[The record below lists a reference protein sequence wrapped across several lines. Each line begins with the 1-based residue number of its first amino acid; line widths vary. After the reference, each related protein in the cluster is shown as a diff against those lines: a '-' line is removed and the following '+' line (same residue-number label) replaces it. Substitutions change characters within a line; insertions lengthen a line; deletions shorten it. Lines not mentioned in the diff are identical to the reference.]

1 MPDILDT
8 ILHWVF
14 PVDCAACGHP
24 AADRRLPFFCRACWE
39 SIAPFKEPLCPRCGQ
54 PFDSPLAL
62 THSPGHQCRACREK
76 PPRFDCALSPYPYE
90 GVLEQ
95 AIRLFKYRRRDA
107 LARPLADLMLVWAD
121 RLPPVD
127 LVMPVPL
134 HPARLR
140 AREFNQS
147 LLLADR
153 IARRLGLPL
162 SFEHLERIRQTRP
175 QTELDRKDR
184 ARNVRRAFAVR
195 DPDGLEGRRVL
206 LVDDVLTTGAT
217 ANDCARALR
226 RAGAASVTVLT
237 LARRL

>member
-14 PVDCAACGHP
+14 PVDCAACGGA
-24 AADRRLPFFCRACWE
+24 AADRRLPFFCRSCWGSVTPIE
-39 SIAPFKEPLCPRCGQ
+39 EPVCPRCGE

-62 THSPGHQCRACREK
+62 TYSPGHQCRACREK
-76 PPRFDCALSPYPYE
+76 PPRFDRALSPYRYE
-90 GVLEQ
+90 GVIEQ
-95 AIRLFKYRRRDA
+95 AIHLFKYRRRDT
-107 LARPLADLMLVWAD
+107 LAAPLADLMLVWAD

-140 AREFNQS
+140 VREFNQS

-162 SFEHLERIRQTRP
+162 SFEHLERTRPTRP

-195 DPDGLEGRRVL
+195 DPDGLKGRRVL

-217 ANDCARALR
+217 VNDCARALR
-226 RAGAASVTVLT
+226 RAGADSVAVLT
-237 LARRL
+237 LARRV

>member
-24 AADRRLPFFCRACWE
+24 AADRRLPFFCRRCWE
-39 SIAPFKEPLCPRCGQ
+39 SIAPFKAPLCPRCGQ
-54 PFDSPLAL
+54 PFDSLLAL
-62 THSPGHQCRACREK
+62 AHSPGHQCRACRDK

-95 AIRLFKYRRRDA
+95 AICLFKYRRRDA
-107 LARPLADLMLVWAD
+107 LATPLADLMLVWAD
-121 RLPPVD
+121 RLPPAD

-134 HPARLR
+134 HPTRLR
-140 AREFNQS
+140 TREFNQS

-162 SFEHLERIRQTRP
+162 SFEHLERIRETRP

-184 ARNVRRAFAVR
+184 ARNVRRAFIVR
-195 DPDGLEGRRVL
+195 EPAGLKGRRVL
-206 LVDDVLTTGAT
+206 LVDDVLTTGST
-217 ANDCARALR
+217 VNDCARALH
-226 RAGAASVTVLT
+226 RAGAASISVLT